1 MNKIKFGNMRDGREV
16 YAYTLKTD
24 EAEVVILSYGAVIQ
38 SYKAFG
44 VDIVGGFDKL
54 ETYFDDP
61 SHQGG
66 VVGRVANRVENSR
79 FTMDG
84 KVYNLTKNDGENS
97 LHGGCGFDRRLW
109 EVLSYSEN
117 AIELSYVSPDG
128 EEGYPAT
135 LQTTVKYTLDGAS
148 LRLDY
153 TATPDGKTPISLT
166 NHVYFNLDGLGGDV
180 LAHNMQFFAD
190 YYTEVNSALIPTGNR
205 PSVAGTALDFRAPK
219 TIGRDISY
227 ESAGYDHN
235 MILAPTESD
244 IFNGK
249 ELSLGAIMDN
259 GKLKMSVY
267 TDQPCIQFYTG
278 GGLPGT
284 ADFKGG
290 IPAVKFGGVC
300 LETQIE
306 QNCPNRG
313 VNFFEKGETYTHTV
327 VYKVEKI

>member
-1 MNKIKFGNMRDGREV
+1 MN
-16 YAYTLKTD
+16 
-24 EAEVVILSYGAVIQ
+24 
-38 SYKAFG
+38 
-44 VDIVGGFDKL
+44 
-54 ETYFDDP
+54 
-61 SHQGG
+61 
-66 VVGRVANRVENSR
+66 
-79 FTMDG
+79 G
-84 KVYNLTKNDGENS
+84 KVYTLTKNDGENS

-109 EVLSYSEN
+109 DVISYSDNE
-117 AIELSYVSPDG
+117 IELSYLSPDG
-128 EEGYPAT
+128 EEGYPAN
-135 LQTTVKYTLDGAS
+135 LRTTVKYTLIGPS
-148 LRLDY
+148 LMLDY

-180 LAHNMQFFAD
+180 LSHNMQFFAD
-190 YYTEVNSALIPTGNR
+190 KYTEVNSCLIPTGKR
-205 PSVAGTALDFRAPK
+205 PDVAGTPLDFTAPK
-219 TIGRDISY
+219 AIGRDIGDDF
-227 ESAGYDHN
+227 AGYDHN

-244 IFNGK
+244 IFQGK

-313 VNFFEKGETYTHTV
+313 VNFFEKGEIYTHSV
-327 VYKVEKI
+327 IYKIEKI